1 VRSVVRALLATAA
14 LLAAATSAQAATS
27 VKQYSPWSADGDPSV
42 RRYLHGSG
50 ECTEAS
56 RVSSRR
62 DAWRCTSGNVALDPC
77 FQSPTDDEVLC
88 VSDPFAAQGHLLSVV
103 LDTDNRTGKPATRQW
118 ALQVGRR
125 RCVVSRSR
133 KRGRR
138 RPSYVCGRRG
148 PYLFGAANRKRSTWT
163 IRYSKSKRGRRA
175 KRVRIRSAWL

>member
-1 VRSVVRALLATAA
+1 VRSVVRALITLTA
-14 LLAAATSAQAATS
+14 LLAVAASAHAATS
-27 VKQYSPWSADGDPSV
+27 VKQYSPWTSDGDPGV

-50 ECTEAS
+50 QCTEAS

-88 VSDPFAAQGHLLSVV
+88 VSDPFAAQGHLLTVV
-103 LDTDNRTGKPATRQW
+103 LDTDNRTGTPAKRPW
-118 ALQVGRR
+118 ALQVGRQ

-133 KRGRR
+133 STRKR

-148 PYLFGAANRKRSTWT
+148 PYLFGAANRKPSTWT
-163 IRYSKSKRGRRA
+163 IRYSKNKRGRRA
-175 KRVRIRSAWL
+175 KRVRVRSAWL